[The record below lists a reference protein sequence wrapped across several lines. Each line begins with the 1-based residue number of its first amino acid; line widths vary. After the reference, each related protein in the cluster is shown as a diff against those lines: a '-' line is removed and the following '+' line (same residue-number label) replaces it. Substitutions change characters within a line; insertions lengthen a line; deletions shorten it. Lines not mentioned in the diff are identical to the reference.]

1 MDLEVI
7 EQVKQLKY
15 RYLRSL
21 DLKRWDEFEQ
31 TFVPEATGDYGD
43 GLAFGSRAEL
53 VGFMR
58 EVHGPGMITV
68 HQCHHPEIRVEGA
81 TATGWWYLADRVIM
95 PAQRLVLEGAA
106 FYDDR
111 YVLSP
116 DGWRISHTGY
126 RRTYETTM
134 SMDDL
139 QSYRLKVGNAY
150 Q

>member
-1 MDLEVI
+1 
-7 EQVKQLKY
+7 
-15 RYLRSL
+15 
-21 DLKRWDEFEQ
+21 
-31 TFVPEATGDYGD
+31 
-43 GLAFGSRAEL
+43 
-53 VGFMR
+53 MR
-58 EVHGPGMITV
+58 EVLGPEMITV